1 MKIVTINVNGL
12 INAADRGFLHWLE
25 HSDVDVVCIQDLRI
39 KEKDIPESLLEV
51 PGYFGFFFDADDPEM
66 GGVGIYTREM
76 PKAIIR
82 GLGVPQVDMEGRFL
96 QADFDRFSVCSVLFP
111 RATDEDE
118 QELKFQFMDAFGNHL
133 KKTRRKRREFIFAG
147 TFHIAHRTIDLGNWQ
162 EYQRTSGFLPEERAW
177 MDQMLGPMGYIDAFR
192 LINRK
197 DRQHTWWPYDEA
209 QRNGQRLDYQI
220 LTPNLADYV
229 FDARIITEPRI
240 SPHCMVEVEY
250 DFD

>member
-240 SPHCMVEVEY
+240 SPHCIVEVEY